1 MTNAN
6 EMQNAVAL
14 WIEAKETMGSADA
27 VALVALVG
35 VYREKYVVTVD
46 GVEVAATIRDIVA
59 NPCGKWRKAAR
70 DGFFVAFGGF
80 EPGQEIPAACLT
92 GLNRVIRA
100 ALLLASDGV
109 TPTLRKVKA
118 NGKEATVLAGLP
130 FAMCADYPL
139 YDADGAPTP
148 AHVELIDLE
157 IERAAERGEVLT
169 TADASWKVVSA
180 GVTLHPSFKSRGK
193 LKPLTRLMADLSKEA
208 VNAGLVP
215 APKGRAPRTSE
226 DTGAS
231 FLAAL
236 ATVTKV
242 MREVVESDESP
253 NAFTVEIERE
263 LQALARMIEA
273 YGPGVDA

>member
-1 MTNAN
+1 MTNNAH
-6 EMQNAVAL
+6 EMQTAVAL

-35 VYREKYVVTVD
+35 VYRERYAVTVD
-46 GVEVAATIRDIVA
+46 GVEVAVTIRDIVA
-59 NPCGKWRKAAR
+59 HDSSKWRKAAR

-100 ALLLASDGV
+100 AILLASDGV
-109 TPTLRKVKA
+109 VPALRTIKT
-118 NGKEATVLAGLP
+118 NGKEVTVLSGLP

-139 YDADGAPTP
+139 RDDTGAPTSKLTDLVDRE
-148 AHVELIDLE
+148 VEFY
-157 IERAAERGEVLT
+157 AERGEEVTREEATEKVLN
-169 TADASWKVVSA
+169 AP
-180 GVTLHPSFKSRGK
+180 VTLHPSFTSRGK
-193 LKPLTRLMADLSKEA
+193 LKPLTRLMADLSKDA

-215 APKGRAPRTSE
+215 APKGRAPRTSD

-236 ATVTKV
+236 ATVLRV
-242 MREVVESDESP
+242 MREVTESDESP
-253 NAFTVEIERE
+253 IAFTVEIERD
-263 LQALARMIEA
+263 LQDLARMI
-273 YGPGVDA
+273 DAPL

>member
-6 EMQNAVAL
+6 DMQNAVAL

-35 VYREKYVVTVD
+35 VYREKYAVTVD
-46 GVEVAATIRDIVA
+46 GVEVAVTIRDIVA
-59 NPCGKWRKAAR
+59 HDSGKWRKAAR

-109 TPTLRKVKA
+109 APTLRKVKA
-118 NGKEATVLAGLP
+118 NGKEVTALAGLP

-139 YDADGAPTP
+139 HDDAGAPTSKLTDLVDRE
-148 AHVELIDLE
+148 VEFYADK
-157 IERAAERGEVLT
+157 GEEVTREEATEKVLN
-169 TADASWKVVSA
+169 AP
-180 GVTLHPSFKSRGK
+180 VTLHPSFTSRGK

-226 DTGAS
+226 DMGAS

-242 MREVVESDESP
+242 MREVAESDESP
-253 NAFTVEIERE
+253 IAFTVEIERD
-263 LQALARMIEA
+263 LQALARMI
-273 YGPGVDA
+273 DAHAL

>member
-1 MTNAN
+1 MTNSN

-35 VYREKYVVTVD
+35 VYREKYAVTVD
-46 GVEVAATIRDIVA
+46 GVEVAVTVRDIVA
-59 NPCGKWRKAAR
+59 HDSGKWRKAAR

-80 EPGQEIPAACLT
+80 EPGQEIPAACLS

-100 ALLLASDGV
+100 AILLASDGGPA
-109 TPTLRKVKA
+109 PTLRKVKA
-118 NGKEATVLAGLP
+118 NGKEVTVLAGLP

-139 YDADGAPTP
+139 HDDTGAPTSK
-148 AHVELIDLE
+148 LTDLVDRE
-157 IERAAERGEVLT
+157 IEFYAERGEEVTREEATAKVL
-169 TADASWKVVSA
+169 SA
-180 GVTLHPSFKSRGK
+180 PVTLHPSFTSRGK

-208 VNAGLVP
+208 ARVGLVP

-226 DTGAS
+226 DAGAS

-236 ATVTKV
+236 ATVMKV
-242 MREVVESDESP
+242 MRDVTESDESP
-253 NAFTVEIERE
+253 IAFTVEIERD
-263 LQALARMIEA
+263 LQALARMI
-273 YGPGVDA
+273 DAHTL